1 MRIEET
7 SALLAKIQAFDNRNV
22 DEAVLSAWFE
32 VVAPFTLKDCLDSVT
47 DYFRTST
54 AWLMPAHIVERVR
67 AIEEGRVNTFKNGY
81 HLNPADEDR
90 ILLSG
95 DSSAW
100 SNGMR
105 ALHRAVRT
113 GSLLPA
119 VYEEYQNGTQPLEAF
134 LSRKAIK

>member
-7 SALLAKIQAFDNRNV
+7 SLLLAKIQAFDNRNV
-22 DEAVLSAWFE
+22 DEAALSAWSE
-32 VVAPFTLKDCLDSVT
+32 VVAAHTLTDCLAAVT
-47 DYFRTST
+47 DYYRSYS
-54 AWLMPAHIVERVR
+54 AWIMPAHIVERVR
-67 AIEEGRVNTFKNGY
+67 AMEEDRVNQFKDGY

-95 DSSAW
+95 DSASW

-113 GSLLPA
+113 GALSPD
-119 VYEEYQNGTQPLEAF
+119 VYAAYQDGTQPLEAF
-134 LSRKAIK
+134 LTRKAIK